1 MNQGFWKILKKPV
14 LILAPMADVTDAA
27 FRELFAKYGKPD
39 VIFTEFTSA
48 DGLCSPGREKLLIN
62 FKYSK
67 NEHPIVAQLFSAN
80 PEKMR
85 EAAKLVKD
93 LGFDGVDINMGCPDR
108 SIVKQGAGGAMI
120 KTPQLAREVI
130 RAAIAG
136 AGGLPVSVKTRVGF
150 SKDILEEWLSELLKE
165 DLAAIT
171 IHARTVKELSLVPA
185 RWERVAEAVK
195 IRNAMKSQTLIIGNG
210 DVSDV
215 AHARELVKESGADGV
230 MLGRAMFGNPWL
242 FSGRTTSPTV
252 KEKLDVLIEHTELFE
267 KYFSGKKNFSVM
279 KKHFKAYVSGFDGA
293 KELRTELME
302 CNNAVEVK
310 KVLQRYI

>member
-1 MNQGFWKILKKPV
+1 
-14 LILAPMADVTDAA
+14 MADVTDAA